1 MTDDAQP
8 TADWQEVLKWA
19 EACGIE
25 NMRGKHATA
34 HHLIEQANT
43 TLAILLAGLG
53 GSLAYATKL
62 LELGP
67 QPIAFGAAWLCGYLA
82 VLAALLVHKCLR
94 VAPMPP
100 IFNEPLNL
108 AQPNFSL
115 AALRRAELNG
125 LQARIQRAADR
136 NDEVARWLNN
146 IRTLSVFAPLAFV
159 LAVAART

>member
-1 MTDDAQP
+1 MTDDAQSN
-8 TADWQEVLKWA
+8 ADWQEVLKWA
-19 EACGIE
+19 ETCGIE

-62 LELGP
+62 LDAGP
-67 QPIAFGAAWLCGYLA
+67 QPIAFGAAWLCAYLA

-94 VAPMPP
+94 VAPIPP
-100 IFNEPLNL
+100 IFNEPLHL

-115 AALRRAELNG
+115 AELRRVELKG
-125 LQARIQRAADR
+125 LQSRIQRAANR
-136 NDEVARWLNN
+136 NDEIARWLNN
-146 IRTLSVFAPLAFV
+146 VRTLSVFAPLAFV
-159 LAVAART
+159 AAIASRT